1 MVSYGTGIQSI
12 TSSIVHGVLVGA
24 GSLANIEAPIW
35 SQVDIDHG
43 VKRIIELVVV
53 HPFTKG
59 WTMDSMKW
67 TIYINHA

>member
-1 MVSYGTGIQSI
+1 MQSI

-43 VKRIIELVVV
+43 VKE
-53 HPFTKG
+53 F
-59 WTMDSMKW
+59 WSW
-67 TIYINHA
+67 